1 MSDVRL
7 SDASPTVERVDA
19 RQPDNV
25 RSVSRMLF
33 GTPDPEET
41 RRYVEAVQQES
52 AQDFMERYNFDPV
65 TDTPLCPGIFE
76 WVEDD
81 EAPEF
86 YHRPPHRSQRPKR
99 GEARDSSGDERPNGE
114 GSRRPESAQAS
125 TNGSRKRR
133 PGASGS
139 CSDEC
144 QKKRSSSDRD
154 DDEEDPDCVGRVVKS
169 ASRPDD
175 NQEVLLNAEH

>member
-1 MSDVRL
+1 M
-7 SDASPTVERVDA
+7 DA
-19 RQPDNV
+19 RQPENV

-41 RRYVEAVQQES
+41 RRYMEAVQQES

-65 TDTPLCPGIFE
+65 TDTPLRPGIFE
-76 WVEDD
+76 WVKDD

-86 YHRPPHRSQRPKR
+86 YSRPPHRSQRPPR
-99 GEARDSSGDERPNGE
+99 GEARDSSGE

-133 PGASGS
+133 PGASGKDFVTIFFKI
-139 CSDEC
+139 CAAVRFILFIFEC
-144 QKKRSSSDRD
+144 FK
-154 DDEEDPDCVGRVVKS
+154 
-169 ASRPDD
+169 A
-175 NQEVLLNAEH
+175 AA